1 MAKIRNIRFSQESE
15 YNGKKIA
22 GMSDQ
27 EKEDL
32 IDTMAA
38 KGTLCVIEGY
48 ND

>member
-22 GMSDQ
+22 EMSDQ

-32 IDTMAA
+32 IDVMAA